1 MANEIFAKYF
11 ALGCVGAFAG
21 AANRK
26 RIKQKKKR
34 TDCGADAIAT
44 AALERP
50 SLIRRILCLLRDLRR

>member
-26 RIKQKKKR
+26 RIKQKKN
-34 TDCGADAIAT
+34 GPIA
-44 AALERP
+44 ARM
-50 SLIRRILCLLRDLRR
+50 R